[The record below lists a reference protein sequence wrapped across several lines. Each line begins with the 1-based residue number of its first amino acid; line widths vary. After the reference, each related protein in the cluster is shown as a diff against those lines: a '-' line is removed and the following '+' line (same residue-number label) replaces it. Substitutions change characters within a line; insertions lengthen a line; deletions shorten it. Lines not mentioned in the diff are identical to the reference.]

1 MRCSTRAHEEES
13 LQIPLFFRK
22 EDLESGIRD
31 ERLGVLYSG
40 IIENGFPGELGRD
53 ADLCRSFP
61 KEKFGFM
68 QDSLQAGFDPIDDL
82 SL

>member
-1 MRCSTRAHEEES
+1 MKKS
-13 LQIPLFFRK
+13 LYRFPYFFRK

-61 KEKFGFM
+61 KEKFGFL
-68 QDSLQAGFDPIDDL
+68 QDSLQAGFDPIDEL